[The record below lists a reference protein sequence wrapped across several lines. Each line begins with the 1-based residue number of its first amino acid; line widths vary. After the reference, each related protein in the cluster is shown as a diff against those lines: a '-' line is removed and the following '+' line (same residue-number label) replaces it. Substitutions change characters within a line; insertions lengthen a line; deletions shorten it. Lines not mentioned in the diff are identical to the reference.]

1 MWKENYKHMFTGI
14 VETVGSVKSIRRKD
28 KAIELFIDSAL
39 ICEDLKLGDSIS
51 VNGVCLTATS
61 ITKPQFSVDVIHET
75 IRSSSLNK
83 LTSNSK
89 VNLERAMP
97 MNGRFGGHI
106 VSGHVDGVGTIRKI
120 LNDGNSI
127 IYTIEAPENVMRYT
141 IDKGSITIDGISL
154 TVASV
159 SERSFQVA
167 IIPFTA
173 RETTLSLRKVGD
185 TVNLESDLVGK
196 FIEKMVNNTT
206 R

>member
-1 MWKENYKHMFTGI
+1 MFTGI
-14 VETVGSVKSIRRKD
+14 VETVGFVKSIRRKD

-75 IRSSSLNK
+75 NRSSSLNK

-173 RETTLSLRKVGD
+173 SETTLSLRKVGD

>member
-28 KAIELFIDSAL
+28 KAIELFINSAL

-173 RETTLSLRKVGD
+173 SETTLSLRKVGD

>member
-1 MWKENYKHMFTGI
+1 MFTGI

-173 RETTLSLRKVGD
+173 SETTLSLRKVGD

>member
-61 ITKPQFSVDVIHET
+61 IAKPQFSVDVIHET

-173 RETTLSLRKVGD
+173 SETTLSLRKVGD

>member
-141 IDKGSITIDGISL
+141 IEKGSITIDGISL

-173 RETTLSLRKVGD
+173 SETTLSLRKVGD

>member
-173 RETTLSLRKVGD
+173 SETTLSLRKVGD

-196 FIEKMVNNTT
+196 FIEKMVNNST

>member
-97 MNGRFGGHI
+97 VNGRFGGHI

-173 RETTLSLRKVGD
+173 SETTLSLRKVGD

>member
-75 IRSSSLNK
+75 IRSTSLNK

-120 LNDGNSI
+120 LNDGTSI

-173 RETTLSLRKVGD
+173 SETTLSLRKVGD

>member
-1 MWKENYKHMFTGI
+1 MFTGI

-159 SERSFQVA
+159 SERSFQVS

-173 RETTLSLRKVGD
+173 SETTLSLRKVGD

>member
-14 VETVGSVKSIRRKD
+14 VETVGTVKSIRRKD

-173 RETTLSLRKVGD
+173 SETTLSLRKVGD

>member
-173 RETTLSLRKVGD
+173 SETTLSLRKVGD

>member
-1 MWKENYKHMFTGI
+1 MFTGI

-127 IYTIEAPENVMRYT
+127 IYAIEAPENVMRYT

-173 RETTLSLRKVGD
+173 SETTLSLRKVGD

>member
-127 IYTIEAPENVMRYT
+127 IYAIEAPENVMRYT

-173 RETTLSLRKVGD
+173 SETTLSLRKVGD

>member
-1 MWKENYKHMFTGI
+1 MFTGI

-106 VSGHVDGVGTIRKI
+106 VSGHVDGVGTIRRI

-173 RETTLSLRKVGD
+173 SETTLSLRKVGD

>member
-141 IDKGSITIDGISL
+141 IAKGSITIDGISL

-173 RETTLSLRKVGD
+173 SETTLSLRKVGD

-196 FIEKMVNNTT
+196 YIEKMVNNTT